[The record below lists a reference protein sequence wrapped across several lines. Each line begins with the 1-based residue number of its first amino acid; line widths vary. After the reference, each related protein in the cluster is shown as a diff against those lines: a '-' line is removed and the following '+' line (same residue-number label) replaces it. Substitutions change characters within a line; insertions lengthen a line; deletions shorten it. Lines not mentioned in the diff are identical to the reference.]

1 MRLVLVGLVLTVLS
15 CQEPAA
21 PVTDLDAIRVDVA
34 VVPGM
39 VILGT
44 DAQIVVTLKNT
55 SRRTVEVPQCP
66 VYFWIQDGAGNVVKG
81 SRNAY
86 CALAVDLLYVPLQL
100 KPFESKTFTFDWP
113 SAETQ
118 TLALGFYRAYGWL
131 ADLDHVSAPVSVRVI
146 AATTP

>member
-1 MRLVLVGLVLTVLS
+1 MRLALIGLVLAVLA

-21 PVTDLDAIRVDVA
+21 PVMDLDAIRVDVA

-55 SRRTVEVPQCP
+55 SRRTVELTSCP
-66 VYFWIQDGAGNVVKG
+66 VYFWIQDSAGNVVKG
-81 SRNAY
+81 SRDVG
-86 CALAVDLLYVPLQL
+86 CFLAVSLYAPLQL

-118 TLALGFYRAYGWL
+118 TLALGYYSAYGWL
-131 ADLDHVSAPVSVRVI
+131 ADLDHVSAPATVRVI
-146 AATTP
+146 AAATP

>member
-1 MRLVLVGLVLTVLS
+1 MRLALIGLGLAVLS

-44 DAQIVVTLKNT
+44 EAQIVVTLKNT
-55 SRRTVEVPQCP
+55 SRRTVEVSPCP
-66 VYFWIQDGAGNVVKG
+66 LYFWIQDGAGNVVKG
-81 SRNAY
+81 SRDVG
-86 CALAVDLLYVPLQL
+86 CFLAVDLLYVPVRL
-100 KPFESKTFTFDWP
+100 KPFESTTFTFDWP

-118 TLALGFYRAYGWL
+118 TLALGYYRAYGWL
-131 ADLDHVSAPVSVRVI
+131 ADLD
-146 AATTP
+146 